1 MKIHPQIFIIKILG
15 MPMFQGGTL
24 MKVASE
30 IVNLIPYRPGK
41 PISETQREYGLTKVV
56 KLASNENPLG
66 PSPKAV
72 QAISLALNELHRYPD
87 PLGYELVQK
96 IAKCW
101 SLPSDHIAF
110 GNGSNEVIDVLIRI
124 FCEPRQDKI
133 ASFDKAFIAYPIC
146 AQAARVQIVTVP
158 VTENFDIDLDQM
170 ADVIEKDPA
179 IRLVFVPN
187 PNNPTGTYLKAAAV
201 ERFLQ
206 RVGRR
211 ENLLIAFD
219 EAYHEYVE
227 AGDYSSALKYIRDYP
242 SVLVMRTFSKV
253 YGLAGLRLG
262 VLIANPKI
270 IDYYHRVRNPFN
282 TNHLAQIAAVS
293 ALDDTDFILKSQNL
307 VWDGKKQIT
316 SALAKMGLTWTSTQ
330 GNFLLFDTYRDAAK
344 INELLLRK
352 GVILRPVG
360 NYGLPGHMR
369 WTIGSVE
376 ENKFVIE
383 ALQEVLPQVPS
394 IKGLK

>member
-1 MKIHPQIFIIKILG
+1 
-15 MPMFQGGTL
+15 
-24 MKVASE
+24 MKVSDE
-30 IVNLIPYRPGK
+30 IARLVPYRPGK
-41 PISETQREYGLTKVV
+41 PIAETQREYGLTKVV

-66 PSPKAV
+66 PSPRAIKAI
-72 QAISLALNELHRYPD
+72 AEAANELHRYPD
-87 PLGYELVQK
+87 PLGYNLIQK
-96 IAKCW
+96 ISTVWK
-101 SLPSDHIAF
+101 LPPDHIAF

-124 FCEPRQDKI
+124 FCDPRREKI

-146 AQAARVQIVTVP
+146 AQAARVETVTIP
-158 VTENFDIDLDQM
+158 IKENFDIDLDLL
-170 ADVIEKDPA
+170 AEKIEKDPS

-187 PNNPTGTYLKAAAV
+187 PNNPTGTYLNANVIEK
-201 ERFLQ
+201 FLK
-206 RVGRR
+206 RVGHR

-227 AGDYSSALKYIRDYP
+227 AGDYSSALKYVNEYP

-253 YGLAGLRLG
+253 FGLAGLRLG
-262 VLIANPKI
+262 VLVANPKI

-282 TNHLAQIAAVS
+282 TNSLAQFAAAS
-293 ALDDTDFILKSQNL
+293 ALDDKDFILKSQSL

-316 SALAKMGLTWTSTQ
+316 EALAKMNLTWTPTQ
-330 GNFLLFDTYRDAAK
+330 GNFLLFDTLRDASK
-344 INELLLRK
+344 INELLLRR

-360 NYGLPGHMR
+360 NYGLPRHLR

-383 ALQEVLPQVPS
+383 ALQEVISQVP
-394 IKGLK
+394 KV